1 MYDILQLNQKTVV
14 ELKEIAKQLEV
25 NKFQKLKKEELVY
38 QILDQQAVK
47 PEAVKAVSK
56 ESKKSESKPVRKP
69 RATKAKAETPAAK
82 KADDSKASNASESKS

>member
-25 NKFQKLKKEELVY
+25 KKFQKLKKEELVY

-47 PEAVKAVSK
+47 PEAVEATGKVD
-56 ESKKSESKPVRKP
+56 KSS
-69 RATKAKAETPAAK
+69 AK
-82 KADDSKASNASESKS
+82 KPLAPKA